1 MKTSIRVFK
10 CSGEKGWFQ
19 SSGDYGRLQ
28 RGGKYG
34 NVEIVW
40 KEILGKGH
48 GIGKDT
54 EAEGAE
60 CGECRHSCD
69 GVSGSV
75 RNEVGSLAEW
85 SQLEIM

>member
-1 MKTSIRVFK
+1 MAGFK
-10 CSGEKGWFQ
+10 EEVNMEMWRQHERKFQEK
-19 SSGDYGRLQ
+19 
-28 RGGKYG
+28 
-34 NVEIVW
+34 VT
-40 KEILGKGH
+40 

-75 RNEVGSLAEW
+75 RNEVGSLAE
-85 SQLEIM
+85 